1 MIRRLNAKIKN
12 DNPNNNNNNKNK
24 SNEQSLDV
32 MNYLIQK
39 LESRQKK
46 IFKYKNLLEELDSFE
61 TFYSKR
67 KEIYLLLNNLEEDL
81 KQASFAIKALML
93 QNKSLIKDINT
104 KLSENKILSN
114 KLNLTIGENQNMKV
128 KLENINKKENQFNE
142 MVNYDINN
150 NSNNNLINVDINSI
164 KVDEEGEYDEPKIK
178 NINLKYNKSV
188 QINNNNYENEKFN
201 KEYTYDQFSNVK
213 NIMAEMRNNKKNLK
227 KIIEAHLKE
236 QDNNNENIS

>member
-1 MIRRLNAKIKN
+1 MIRRHNAKIKN
-12 DNPNNNNNNKNK
+12 DNPNNNNKNK

-46 IFKYKNLLEELDSFE
+46 IFKYKNLLEEFDSFE

>member
-1 MIRRLNAKIKN
+1 MIRRHNIKIKN
-12 DNPNNNNNNKNK
+12 NNNIRNNYNNNNNTND
-24 SNEQSLDV
+24 SNLDV

-39 LESRQKK
+39 LDFRQKK
-46 IFKYKNLLEELDSFE
+46 IIKFKNLFKELDSFE
-61 TFYSKR
+61 SFYSQR

-128 KLENINKKENQFNE
+128 KLENINKKENQF
-142 MVNYDINN
+142 NYDINN

>member
-1 MIRRLNAKIKN
+1 MIRRHNAKIKN
-12 DNPNNNNNNKNK
+12 DNPNNNNKNK

>member
-1 MIRRLNAKIKN
+1 MIRRHNAKIKN
-12 DNPNNNNNNKNK
+12 DNPNNNNKN
-24 SNEQSLDV
+24 NEQSLDV
-32 MNYLIQK
+32 INYLIQK

-178 NINLKYNKSV
+178 NINLNVLWILTKVGSLSKIYFSLREYNFWKVRPFVAIAKCSFLHNFIGELFV
-188 QINNNNYENEKFN
+188 
-201 KEYTYDQFSNVK
+201 VK
-213 NIMAEMRNNKKNLK
+213 
-227 KIIEAHLKE
+227 
-236 QDNNNENIS
+236 

>member
-1 MIRRLNAKIKN
+1 MIRRHNAKIKN
-12 DNPNNNNNNKNK
+12 DNPNNNNNKNK

-236 QDNNNENIS
+236 QDNNDENIS

>member
-1 MIRRLNAKIKN
+1 MIRRHNAKIKN
-12 DNPNNNNNNKNK
+12 DNPNNNNKNK

-93 QNKSLIKDINT
+93 QNKSLLKDINT

>member
-1 MIRRLNAKIKN
+1 MIRRHNAKIKN
-12 DNPNNNNNNKNK
+12 DNPNNNNKNK

-46 IFKYKNLLEELDSFE
+46 MSKYKNLLEELDSFE

>member
-1 MIRRLNAKIKN
+1 MIRRHNAKIKN
-12 DNPNNNNNNKNK
+12 DNPNNNNKNK

-46 IFKYKNLLEELDSFE
+46 LFKYKNLLEELDSFE

-128 KLENINKKENQFNE
+128 KLENIKRKENQFNE

>member
-1 MIRRLNAKIKN
+1 MIRRHNAKIKN
-12 DNPNNNNNNKNK
+12 DNPNNNNNKNK

>member
-1 MIRRLNAKIKN
+1 MIRRHNAKIKN
-12 DNPNNNNNNKNK
+12 DNPNNNNKNK

-150 NSNNNLINVDINSI
+150 NSNNNLINADINSI

>member
-1 MIRRLNAKIKN
+1 MIRRHNAKIKN
-12 DNPNNNNNNKNK
+12 DNPNNNNKNK

-128 KLENINKKENQFNE
+128 KLENIKRKENQFNE